1 MKKLFTT
8 KNLTA
13 LCFLLLLLVK
23 MVLGCRTLYYGAYQL
38 LTTWRESHVLDISG
52 LEYLYNDGLPYKEYL
67 LDLNGGFQRLL
78 GMRCVNERYRLDNG
92 QLTYI
97 IPETDITGIADNTV
111 AFSQALEELDIPF
124 VYINTPFKI
133 DPEDKQLPGGVEDYS
148 NENADAF
155 LSILAGNDVPYLDLR
170 VLEKEQNLDHYAM
183 YYVTDHHWTAEMG
196 FWAYQQ
202 ITGYLAQQDE
212 SFAVDPTL
220 TDPDSYDYTVYPNIY
235 LGSAGRRVGR
245 LYAGLDDLTV
255 ITPKFDSKLQMEDP
269 ENQVIRQGSYSE
281 TALYQERLTGGSD
294 YEASRYDVYCGGD
307 RAMTCF
313 TNYAREENLTVQSQ
327 PKRLLVIKDSYSSVV
342 APFLALSYDEVCLLD
357 LREYRQNVVEFAR
370 EYQPD
375 MVLVL
380 YNPGALESN
389 NIKMFDF
396 QIDPNNRSDEE

>member
-13 LCFLLLLLVK
+13 LCFLLLLLVM
-23 MVLGCRTLYYGAYQL
+23 MVLGSRTLYYGAYQL
-38 LTTWRESHVLDISG
+38 LATWRESHVLDISG

-111 AFSQALEELDIPF
+111 SFYQALEELGIPF

-155 LSILAGNDVPYLDLR
+155 LSILAENDVPYLDLR
-170 VLEKEQNLDHYAM
+170 VLEKEQGLDHYAM
-183 YYVTDHHWTAEMG
+183 YYSTDHHWTAEMG

-202 ITGYLAQQDE
+202 ITDYLMQRDE
-212 SFAVDPTL
+212 SFAVDPAL
-220 TDPDSYDYTVYPNIY
+220 TDPDSYDYTVYPEVF

-245 LYAGLDDLTV
+245 LYAGLDDLTL
-255 ITPKFDSKLQMEDP
+255 ITPKFETSFQFVSPDAQLEREGRFEDTLIFP
-269 ENQVIRQGSYSE
+269 EM
-281 TALYQERLTGGSD
+281 LTEGSD
-294 YEASRYDVYCGGD
+294 YERSAYSVYCGGEYGIL
-307 RAMTCF
+307 TI
-313 TNYAREENLTVQSQ
+313 TNRSRQEALEVQSE
-327 PKRLLVIKDSYSSVV
+327 PKRLLILKDSNSCVV
-342 APFLALSYDEVCLLD
+342 APFLALSYDEICMLD
-357 LREYRQNVVEFAR
+357 LRLIVTDIPDFVQ

-375 MVLVL
+375 LVMVL
-380 YNPGALESN
+380 YNPGALEDN
-389 NIKMFDF
+389 NRMMFDF
-396 QIDPNNRSDEE
+396 QPGEE